1 MEAQMVQAVGTIV
14 SPVAM
19 VALVIYLMRSF
30 GGRLDQLDDRIVRLD
45 EGLGARIE
53 RLDARL
59 SERIDKLSERM
70 GTLDARLSERVDKLD
85 ARLSQ
90 RMDRIDSRME
100 GLQNDHKDLASQ
112 LSDLQGRLA
121 T

>member
-59 SERIDKLSERM
+59 SERIDKL
-70 GTLDARLSERVDKLD
+70 DARF
-85 ARLSQ
+85 SQ
-90 RMDRIDSRME
+90 RMDRIDSRIE
-100 GLQNDHKDLASQ
+100 GLQSDHKDLANQ
-112 LSDLQGRLA
+112 LSALEGRLG

>member
-30 GGRLDQLDDRIVRLD
+30 GGRLDQLDDRIVRLG
-45 EGLGARIE
+45 EGLGDRIE

-59 SERIDKLSERM
+59 SERIDKL
-70 GTLDARLSERVDKLD
+70 DARLSERIDKLD
-85 ARLSQ
+85 ARFSQ
-90 RMDRIDSRME
+90 RMDRIDSRIE
-100 GLQNDHKDLASQ
+100 GLQSDHKDLANQ
-112 LSDLQGRLA
+112 LSALEGRLG

>member
-19 VALVIYLMRSF
+19 AALVIYLIRSF
-30 GGRLDQLDDRIVRLD
+30 GGRLDQVDARIVRLD

-59 SERIDKLSERM
+59 SERIDKL
-70 GTLDARLSERVDKLD
+70 DARLSERIDKLD
-85 ARLSQ
+85 ARFSQ
-90 RMDRIDSRME
+90 RMDRIDARIE
-100 GLQNDHKDLASQ
+100 GLQNDHKDLANQ
-112 LSDLQGRLA
+112 LSALQGRLG